1 MMDIRPDHP
10 LRRLFAGLI
19 EDTFFT
25 QVGMC
30 DPLLTDY
37 LSDLLVTYTHVDR
50 LHVIRNAVGKRI
62 DRIASMLT
70 VMAEGALPEP
80 ADRDRLMYRHIGDF
94 TLFWAGVYPE
104 QLERALPESTDTLLT
119 YVSQGKRS
127 YAMAS
132 ELGSENDRP
141 PAKLFR
147 QMSDEFEQCMYGL
160 GLVRRGLE
168 SCTDLGDKRGEL
180 IL

>member
-10 LRRLFAGLI
+10 LRRLFAGLV

-50 LHVIRNAVGKRI
+50 LNAIRNALGKRVEQ
-62 DRIASMLT
+62 IASILAAT
-70 VMAEGALPEP
+70 AGDEATDREV
-80 ADRDRLMYRHIGDF
+80 RDRRMYRHIGDF

-104 QLERALPESTDTLLT
+104 QLKRALPESADTLIM

-127 YAMAS
+127 YALAS
-132 ELGSENDRP
+132 ELGSDNERP
-141 PAKLFR
+141 PASLFR
-147 QMSDEFEQCMYGL
+147 HLSDEFEQCIYGL
-160 GLVRRGLE
+160 GLVRRSLE
-168 SCTDLGDKRGEL
+168 RCSDLGDKRGEL